1 MDLIEKIVVP
11 AAVALISWL
20 IKDFIFGLY
29 TRRNEALRREW
40 EYRLKEIWS
49 PLFYWSGIVLLD
61 DVKKGWEKHGLIE
74 LEKILAKSAHLIP
87 RPHYYVFM
95 TVVELMTAQKT
106 TKKPM
111 LQDITKARE
120 YVYSQIE
127 LLNYLLYRSSGMDD
141 VSIKTNV
148 LHPYSY
154 LLRMLSLG
162 IIHLS
167 IWIMIAGVIMGT
179 YFFYMEGYYWLLV
192 VIALVPAVVVIV
204 DIRKRR
210 EIRLEFEKRLKS

>member
-1 MDLIEKIVVP
+1 MDILEKIVVP

-20 IKDFIFGLY
+20 IKDFIIGLY

-40 EYRLKEIWS
+40 EYRLKDVWS

-61 DVKKGWEKHGLIE
+61 DVKKGWEKHGLAE
-74 LEKILAKSAHLIP
+74 LEKILAKSTHLIP
-87 RPHYYVFM
+87 RQHFYVFM
-95 TVVELMTAQKT
+95 TVIELMTAQKT
-106 TKKPM
+106 TKKPT

-127 LLNYLLYRSSGMDD
+127 LLNYLLYRSSGMDE

-162 IIHLS
+162 IIHLV
-167 IWIMIAGVIMGT
+167 IWIIIAGVIMGI
-179 YFFYMEGYYWLLV
+179 YFFYMEGYYWLLS
-192 VIALVPAVVVIV
+192 VIV
-204 DIRKRR
+204 LVLSVVFIVDVRKRR
-210 EIRLEFEKRLKS
+210 EIRLDFEKRLNI

>member
-1 MDLIEKIVVP
+1 MELIEKIAVP

-40 EYRLKEIWS
+40 EYRLKDIWS

-61 DVKKGWEKHGLIE
+61 DVKKGWEKHGLTE
-74 LEKILAKSAHLIP
+74 LERILAKSAHLIP

-95 TVVELMTAQKT
+95 TVVELITAQKT
-106 TKKPM
+106 TKKPT

-127 LLNYLLYRSSGMDD
+127 LLNYLLYRKSGLDD

-154 LLRMLSLG
+154 MLRMISLG
-162 IIHLS
+162 FIHLS
-167 IWIMIAGVIMGT
+167 IWIIIAGVIMGI
-179 YFFYMEGYYWLLV
+179 YFFYMEGYYWPLVLLV
-192 VIALVPAVVVIV
+192 LVLASVFIV
-204 DIRKRR
+204 DVRKRR
-210 EIRLEFEKRLKS
+210 EIRLDFEKRLRS

>member
-1 MDLIEKIVVP
+1 MDLIEKIAAP

-29 TRRNEALRREW
+29 TRRNEVLRQEW
-40 EYRLKEIWS
+40 EYRLKNIWS

-74 LEKILAKSAHLIP
+74 LERILAKSAHLIP
-87 RPHYYVFM
+87 RKHYYVFM
-95 TVVELMTAQKT
+95 TVVELLTVQKT
-106 TKKPM
+106 TKKPT
-111 LQDITKARE
+111 LQEITTARE

-141 VSIKTNV
+141 VSVKTNV

-162 IIHLS
+162 IIHLGV
-167 IWIMIAGVIMGT
+167 WLTIAGVIMGA
-179 YFFYMEGYYWLLV
+179 YFFYIEGYYWLLA
-192 VIALVPAVVVIV
+192 ILILILAVVFFV
-204 DIRKRR
+204 DARKRR
-210 EIRLEFEKRLKS
+210 EIRLDFEKRLKS

>member
-1 MDLIEKIVVP
+1 MDMIEKIVVP

-61 DVKKGWEKHGLIE
+61 DVKKGWEKHGLTE

-87 RPHYYVFM
+87 RKHYYVLM
-95 TVVELMTAQKT
+95 TVIELLTAQKT
-106 TKKPM
+106 TKKPS
-111 LQDITKARE
+111 LQELTKARE
-120 YVYSQIE
+120 YIYSQIE
-127 LLNYLLYRSSGMDD
+127 LLNYLLYRRSGMDD
-141 VSIKTNV
+141 ASINTNV
-148 LHPYSY
+148 LHPYRY
-154 LLRMLSLG
+154 LLRMFSLG
-162 IIHLS
+162 IIHLG
-167 IWIMIAGVIMGT
+167 IWVIIAGVIMGI
-179 YFFYMEGYYWLLV
+179 YFFYMEGYYRLLIIV
-192 VIALVPAVVVIV
+192 ALLLAIV
-204 DIRKRR
+204 FYVDVRKRR